1 MIFAE
6 LQYDE
11 HYELMHKKLLSYI
24 KSNFGF
30 VRSGLQCDSWI
41 WIQEDGEKVEIDT
54 FSAMVH
60 QIKSSNK
67 ESKLVHRVIEALES
81 KYKIKVFDKPVLEP
95 HEDI

>member
-11 HYELMHKKLLSYI
+11 HYEVMHKKLSSYI

-60 QIKSSNK
+60 QIKTSNK
-67 ESKLVHRVIEALES
+67 ESKLVHKVIEVLE
-81 KYKIKVFDKPVLEP
+81 KRYEIKVFNEPVLDP
-95 HEDI
+95 HEEN